1 MEIKTFSPTS
11 HKIKAVIYGASGSG
25 KTYFAAT
32 APHPIFASAEGGLLS
47 TLNHKKKID
56 PIKYVAITKLED
68 LRDLL
73 NYLKKGDH
81 KFETV
86 VVDSITEINEIIKD
100 GIEKKRG
107 AQMQLKDWGDLAKAI
122 KNILRGFRD
131 LDMHVIFIAQEKTEK
146 DDQKTEKIVPSLN
159 GKAANEIAYFM
170 DVVAYS
176 FIDTMGKNKITV
188 QPSDK
193 LLTKAR
199 GIELPADAPEDFEEW
214 IVAMNT
220 INIQPE
226 QVETVNMS
234 AKPVAKVED
243 PKTQHIQPDTSK
255 ALFAEWGKFYE
266 STGKNP
272 ENEMATLKATLKKE
286 LKIDPAK
293 DFSTRELT
301 EEQAKGFVDRLRKQ
315 NKLRKEEAKKK
326 AKEQPVGTVAK
337 IEETTGTDGS
347 PAIEVTI
354 ETSQEQTV
362 EDPLKSTPES
372 ANVEQQ

>member
-32 APHPIFASAEGGLLS
+32 APNPIFASAEGGLLS
-47 TLNHKKKID
+47 TLKHKKKID
-56 PIKYVAITKLED
+56 PVKYVSITKLED

-73 NYLKKGDH
+73 AYLKKGEH

-86 VVDSITEINEIIKD
+86 VIDSITEINEIIKD

-122 KNILRGFRD
+122 KAVLRGFRD
-131 LDMHVIFIAQEKTEK
+131 LDMHVIFIAQEKSEK

-176 FIDTMGKNKITV
+176 FIDSMGKNKITV

-199 GIELPADAPEDFEEW
+199 GIELPADAPDDFEEW
-214 IVAMNT
+214 IAAMAT
-220 INIQPE
+220 IEIKEE
-226 QVETVNMS
+226 QVEHVDTAK
-234 AKPVAKVED
+234 AKPATKEE
-243 PKTQHIQPDTSK
+243 PKSVNIQSDTSK
-255 ALFAEWGKFYE
+255 ALFAEWGKFYAV
-266 STGKNP
+266 SGKDPKQSVN
-272 ENEMATLKATLKKE
+272 TLKATLKKE
-286 LKIDPAK
+286 FNVD
-293 DFSTRELT
+293 SSRELS
-301 EEQAKGFVDRLRKQ
+301 EEQAKGFVERLRKA
-315 NKLRKEEAKKK
+315 NKKRKDDAKQEKTKPVEESSEQIEPEQFDNSEAEQ
-326 AKEQPVGTVAK
+326 KEAMAQEQA
-337 IEETTGTDGS
+337 EEKELQSTLEQG
-347 PAIEVTI
+347 TI
-354 ETSQEQTV
+354 E
-362 EDPLKSTPES
+362 
-372 ANVEQQ
+372 QQ

>member
-47 TLNHKKKID
+47 TLKHKKKID
-56 PIKYVAITKLED
+56 PVKYVAITKLED

-73 NYLKKGDH
+73 TYLKKGEH
-81 KFETV
+81 EFETV
-86 VVDSITEINEIIKD
+86 VIDSITEINEIIKD

-122 KNILRGFRD
+122 KAVLRGFRD

-176 FIDTMGKNKITV
+176 FIDAMGKNRITV

-199 GIELPADAPEDFEEW
+199 GIELPADAPDDFEEW
-214 IVAMNT
+214 ISAMAT
-220 INIQPE
+220 IEIQKSE
-226 QVETVNMS
+226 AVETVD
-234 AKPVAKVED
+234 VTAKVK
-243 PKTQHIQPDTSK
+243 PKPEAERIQNETSK
-255 ALFAEWGKFYE
+255 ALFAEWGKYIKL
-266 STGKNP
+266 SGKNSKQSVDI
-272 ENEMATLKATLKKE
+272 LKATLKKE
-286 LKIDPAK
+286 FSKE
-293 DFSTRELT
+293 STRELF
-301 EEQAKGFVDRLRKQ
+301 EDEAKMFID
-315 NKLRKEEAKKK
+315 KLRSTNKRLKAEAKEELK
-326 AKEQPVGTVAK
+326 
-337 IEETTGTDGS
+337 TDE
-347 PAIEVTI
+347 PEN
-354 ETSQEQTV
+354 QEQKAEEV
-362 EDPLKSTPES
+362 KPEDSTSTPEV
-372 ANVEQQ
+372 ATIEQQ